1 MRQLLA
7 RIDEKTEAY
16 ARHPLYAF
24 LRDDSLDPLQRLGFV
39 PGLAHFVMTFADL
52 YTLVL
57 RDEPPADRFQEIVNE
72 HTYEDGGHWRW
83 FLADLQKLGHDTPAP
98 LGDALRFVW
107 GDATKNIRMLSYQ
120 MFRLGFGASS
130 LQKLVLVHCIEATG
144 RVSLAA
150 SAHVVKQVQGPAK
163 NLVYFGPHHF
173 DTEADHTLEDEGVH
187 ASLEEHVI
195 AEDQRAGLNQLI
207 DDAFAAFHG
216 FADDLLALASRP
228 RPTPAAVASASA

>member
-24 LRDDSLDPLQRLGFV
+24 MRDDAVDPLQRLAFV
-39 PGLAHFVMTFADL
+39 PGLAHFVMSFADL

-57 RDEPPADRFQEIVNE
+57 RDEPPRDRFQEIVNE

-83 FLADLQKLGHDTPAP
+83 FLADLQKLGQDTSMT
-98 LGDALRFVW
+98 LGEALRFVW
-107 GDATKNIRMLSYQ
+107 SDATKNIRMLSYQ
-120 MFRLGFGASS
+120 MCRLGFGASS

-144 RVSLAA
+144 RISLEA
-150 SAHVVKQVQGPAK
+150 SAHVVRQVQGPQR

-187 ASLEEHVI
+187 ASLEEHVVP
-195 AEDQRAGLNQLI
+195 EEQRAELNRLI

-216 FADDLLALASRP
+216 FADDLLAMARRP
-228 RPTPAAVASASA
+228 RPATAPVTSASA